1 MAGVDNLI
9 KGSMS
14 GVDNLT
20 LGSGTAADN
29 LLKGSGSAADGL
41 DKQAYTL
48 ANEDQTLD
56 DSVPT
61 TLDVLNTDDFPASG
75 FARVIAK
82 LDNTEEIITYTG
94 KTETT
99 LTGVTCELSS
109 YDVKIG
115 DRIETR

>member
-1 MAGVDNLI
+1 
-9 KGSMS
+9 MS

-20 LGSGTAADN
+20 KGSMSGIDNLALGSGTAADN
-29 LLKGSGSAADGL
+29 FAKGSGSAADGL
-41 DKQAYTL
+41 NKQSYTL

-56 DSVPT
+56 DVSGT

-75 FARVIAK
+75 NAKVIAK
-82 LDNTEEIITYTG
+82 LDNTEENISYTG

-99 LTGVTCELSS
+99 LTGVTCTLTS